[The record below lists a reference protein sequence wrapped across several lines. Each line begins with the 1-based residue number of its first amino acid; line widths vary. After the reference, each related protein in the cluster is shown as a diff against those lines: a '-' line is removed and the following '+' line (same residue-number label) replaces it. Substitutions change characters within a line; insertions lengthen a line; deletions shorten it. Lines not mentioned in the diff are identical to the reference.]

1 MRDKQKDET
10 MAKNN
15 IAKYETEFATNA
27 SEIAKLGKSALGAY
41 VRLVSAGILLGLI
54 GWNPEGKSADGMG
67 RAQNDESLWQK
78 IAESM
83 GTSVNPRSYVSNITK
98 LVFTRP
104 EWAGIRSTD
113 ETLRQATIN
122 SFIETFGSLDAIS
135 KAAHPGKDKNTERE
149 SLETITDRYFNQ
161 AMCER
166 NAYTVE
172 QIVASVLAKAEA
184 MLADREG

>member
-1 MRDKQKDET
+1 
-10 MAKNN
+10 MANPKITN
-15 IAKYETEFATNA
+15 KMLGQYETEFSENA
-27 SEIAKLGKSALGAY
+27 SEIAKIDKSSLGAY

-54 GWNPEGKSADGMG
+54 GWNPDGKSADGMG

-83 GTSVNPRSYVSNITK
+83 GTAVNPRSYVSNITK

-113 ETLRQATIN
+113 EVIRQATIN
-122 SFIETFGSLDAIS
+122 SFIETFVSLDATS
-135 KAAHPGKDKNTERE
+135 KAAHPGKEKVKNTERE
-149 SLETITDRYFNQ
+149 SLEDITSDYIKR

-166 NAYTVE
+166 NHYTVE
-172 QIVASVLAKAEA
+172 EWVASVLARAES